1 MAKLDDLLATIG
13 MDDRGFIGT
22 IAFKNEQITLPD
34 GSTIALGIDD
44 SHWVLIYQKERKAP
58 FVVYDYDGNTELFRV
73 DKAPGNEKQL
83 TDMKRLIRYFFAH
96 AQTEDLVTIT
106 PQRGE
111 YE

>member
-1 MAKLDDLLATIG
+1 MARLDDVLGPVSGEDHL
-13 MDDRGFIGT
+13 FVGT
-22 IAFKNEQITLPD
+22 IAFRNEQLTLPD

-44 SHWVLIYQKERKAP
+44 AHWVLIYQKEKKAP
-58 FVVYDYDGNTELFRV
+58 FVVYDYDENTKLFRV
-73 DKAPGNEKQL
+73 DKKNGSEKEMAE
-83 TDMKRLIRYFFAH
+83 MKKLIKYFFAH